1 VSTQTPARYLMPV
14 IVREHKPAEHIVDCT
29 DGPWWERRTLCG
41 KVPLRAIVTSAALR
55 RYGNPRLCDTCRRRA
70 GISGA

>member
-1 VSTQTPARYLMPV
+1 MSTQTRYLMPV

-29 DGPWWERRTLCG
+29 DGPWWQRRRTLCG
-41 KVPLRAIVTSAALR
+41 KVPIRAIVAEAAVR
-55 RYGNPRLCDTCRRRA
+55 RYGNPRLCDTCRRLA